1 MSGPSQNP
9 AARSGSLF
17 RHNIAFLVKSRPSLC
32 GSKSKTKPS
41 LLETTHGVKAPTSDA
56 EIEPMSWYWGSQL
69 TQTVASF
76 DESALVMTRRL
87 WARLERPTMTP
98 LGVDVL
104 PEVYWRKAKAGGGL
118 TGVIGVELMESV
130 ASHFISSVSSRSNF
144 LPRRYAVE
152 VRITDAPDALTI
164 DSKWRAVRASE
175 LRGSG
180 G

>member
-1 MSGPSQNP
+1 
-9 AARSGSLF
+9 
-17 RHNIAFLVKSRPSLC
+17 
-32 GSKSKTKPS
+32 
-41 LLETTHGVKAPTSDA
+41 
-56 EIEPMSWYWGSQL
+56 MSWYWGSQL
-69 TQTVASF
+69 TQTVASSEARAF
-76 DESALVMTRRL
+76 VIVRRL
-87 WARLERPTMTP
+87 CAKLLLPIITP

-118 TGVIGVELMESV
+118 TGSTGALLMESV
-130 ASHFISSVSSRSNF
+130 ASHLTPSVPSRSNF

>member
-1 MSGPSQNP
+1 M
-9 AARSGSLF
+9 
-17 RHNIAFLVKSRPSLC
+17 
-32 GSKSKTKPS
+32 
-41 LLETTHGVKAPTSDA
+41 KAPTWDA

-130 ASHFISSVSSRSNF
+130 ASHFISSVASRSNVR
-144 LPRRYAVE
+144 PRRYAVE
-152 VRITDAPDALTI
+152 VRITAAPDARTMLA
-164 DSKWRAVRASE
+164 KCLAVLASL